1 MDIDINA
8 AEQVI
13 RDILPSVKALDKNVI
28 NTKGTFLIFNNLLPQ
43 NQFLDEVHYE
53 FKLFVAI
60 NSLIKN
66 QTLAYE
72 PLSSALDALMQD
84 WQQNQRVRI
93 GRIKP
98 NAIQKLI
105 VYEVTLTYE
114 PCITPKNFDD

>member
-28 NTKGTFLIFNNLLPQ
+28 NTKGMFLIFNNLLPQ

-72 PLSSALDALMQD
+72 PLSSALDALMKD
-84 WQQNQRVRI
+84 WQQKQRVRI

-114 PCITPKNFDD
+114 PCITPPDFDD

>member
-1 MDIDINA
+1 MDINIDA

-13 RDILPSVKALDKNVI
+13 LSILPQAKPLDKNVI
-28 NTKGTFLIFNNLLPQ
+28 NTKGMFLVFNNLVTQ

-66 QTLAYE
+66 QTLAYK
-72 PLSSALDALMQD
+72 PLSTALDALMKD
-84 WQQNQRVRI
+84 WQKTQRVRI

-105 VYEVTLTYE
+105 VYEVNLTYE
-114 PCITPKNFDD
+114 PCITPSEI